1 MDRRIPPRE
10 AEPVPIARNAGE
22 DVRRARG
29 KRTVVA
35 VAGVLVAATVLA
47 ELLLRNVAG
56 LGDPPLYRTDPAIE
70 YVLVPGTYRRFG
82 NTVFVN
88 SVHMRSPE
96 SALGPRRAGE
106 RRVLV
111 LGDSVVNG
119 GSLTDQDSL
128 ATQLLPAMALE
139 LDGGAALT
147 VCNVS
152 AGSWGPGNLLAFVQ
166 RFGTFDST
174 DAVIVLNSEDAVDV
188 PTFAAL
194 GPEQPTEPPLLA
206 LQELVQNY
214 GARLLRRSSSSPTDP
229 GASDLAAG
237 SLGDLLDLLASRG
250 VRCRLLFHP
259 TRQQLDQGQ
268 DGSVGSLEAQAAL
281 RGVPRCSTADRL
293 REMRAGGLEPYRD
306 DIHPAAAGQAAL
318 AKAILDC
325 LGIGR

>member
-1 MDRRIPPRE
+1 MKLT
-10 AEPVPIARNAGE
+10 
-22 DVRRARG
+22 RG
-29 KRTVVA
+29 KRTLVA
-35 VAGVLVAATVLA
+35 AVGMLVAATVLA
-47 ELLLRNVAG
+47 ELLLRTIAG
-56 LGDPPLYRTDPAIE
+56 LGDPPLYRTDPDVE
-70 YVLVPGTYRRFG
+70 YILVPGTYRRFG

-88 SVHMRSPE
+88 SAHMRSPE
-96 SALGPRRAGE
+96 AALGPRREGE
-106 RRVLV
+106 RRVMV

-128 ATQLLPAMALE
+128 ATQMLPAMALE
-139 LDGGAALT
+139 LDFSAPVT

-166 RFGTFDST
+166 RFGTFDCT

-194 GPEQPTEPPLLA
+194 GPEQPTDPPLLA

-214 GARLLRRSSSSPTDP
+214 GARLFRRNTASPAHP
-229 GASDLAAG
+229 VASGPAADA
-237 SLGDLLDLLASRG
+237 LGDLFDFLTSRG

-268 DGSVGSLEAQAAL
+268 DGGVGSLDAQAAS

-293 REMRAGGLEPYRD
+293 LEMRAGGLEPYRD
-306 DIHPAAAGQAAL
+306 DIHPAAVGQKAL

-325 LGIGR
+325 LGTGR

>member
-1 MDRRIPPRE
+1 MKRT
-10 AEPVPIARNAGE
+10 
-22 DVRRARG
+22 RG
-29 KRTVVA
+29 KRTLVA
-35 VAGVLVAATVLA
+35 AIGVLVAATVLA
-47 ELLLRNVAG
+47 ELLLRTIAG
-56 LGDPPLYRTDPAIE
+56 LGDPPLYRTDPDIE

-88 SVHMRSPE
+88 SAHMRSPE
-96 SALGPRRAGE
+96 AALGPRREGE
-106 RRVLV
+106 RRVMV

-128 ATQLLPAMALE
+128 ATQLLPTMAQE
-139 LDGGAALT
+139 LDGGAPLT

-152 AGSWGPGNLLAFVQ
+152 AGSWGPGNLFAFVR
-166 RFGTFDST
+166 RFGTFDCT
-174 DAVIVLNSEDAVDV
+174 DAVIVLNSEDARDV

-194 GPEQPTEPPLLA
+194 GPEQPAEPPWLA
-206 LQELVQNY
+206 LQELAQNY
-214 GARLLRRSSSSPTDP
+214 GSRLLRRNSPSPTTP

-237 SLGDLLDLLASRG
+237 SLGDLLDLLTSRG

-268 DGSVGSLEAQAAL
+268 DGGVGSLEAQAAS

-293 REMRAGGLEPYRD
+293 LEMRAGGLEPYRD
-306 DIHPAAAGQAAL
+306 DIHPAAAGQKAL

-325 LGIGR
+325 LGMGR